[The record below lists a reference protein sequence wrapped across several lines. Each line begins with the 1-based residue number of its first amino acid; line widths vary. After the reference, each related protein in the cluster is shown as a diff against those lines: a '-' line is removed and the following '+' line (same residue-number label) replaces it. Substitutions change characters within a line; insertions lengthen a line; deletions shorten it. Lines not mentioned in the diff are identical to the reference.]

1 MRKRPLA
8 ATDAGQYFLRQQ
20 SFFSFLLSFRPLFH
34 PFAREEEK
42 GRSKDISVR
51 KRIWEKNASGE
62 KGRRIGGTALDG
74 SLGKFLAPFELA
86 ECKCGFMHSAT
97 HSCSVRTLPKSLWS
111 RDNFMPSNADKPMIH
126 MLSLP
131 GKVDSHYFTR
141 YNDREKGPLVDKMA
155 ELSFSQGKKEVKQTV
170 FSPLP

>member
-8 ATDAGQYFLRQQ
+8 ATDAGQYFLRQ
-20 SFFSFLLSFRPLFH
+20 SFFFFPSDRFSTLLH
-34 PFAREEEK
+34 EKKKK

-141 YNDREKGPLVDKMA
+141 YNDREKGPLVDKMG
-155 ELSFSQGKKEVKQTV
+155 ELFFFFSREERG
-170 FSPLP
+170 